1 MNIFF
6 YTSSA
11 EPNSF
16 PKVLGEAIRYQGEL
30 RDECD
35 ILNPVLTIEG
45 LNPDTTFN
53 YCYIPDFN
61 RYYFITESS
70 VVRTG
75 LMEFMLHVDV
85 LQSWSSN
92 ILQQEAYIARNE
104 YEYDMMLVDEIPIVK
119 PDNKFS
125 YVESTSDQIR
135 NAFSMEL
142 GYNYIVTNGYYTTEK
157 YAKRNEV

>member
-1 MNIFF
+1 MDIFF

-16 PKVLGEAIRYQGEL
+16 PKVLGSAIRYQGEL

-45 LNPDTTFN
+45 LSPDTTFN
-53 YCYIPDFN
+53 YCYIPDFK

-85 LQSWSSN
+85 LQSWSSQ
-92 ILQQEAYIARNE
+92 ILEQTGYVSRNE
-104 YEYDMMLVDEIPIVK
+104 YYYDLMLIDEFPVLLPNSDSDILYAECDTKYNSIKITNDKYQYILTLAASPTTRLVK
-119 PDNKFS
+119 
-125 YVESTSDQIR
+125 
-135 NAFSMEL
+135 
-142 GYNYIVTNGYYTTEK
+142 
-157 YAKRNEV
+157 

>member
-53 YCYIPDFN
+53 YCYIPDFK

-75 LMEFMLHVDV
+75 LIEFVLHVDV
-85 LQSWSSN
+85 LQSWSSQ
-92 ILQQEAYIARNE
+92 ILEQEGTILRNE
-104 YEYDMMLVDEIPIVK
+104 YDYNVWLPDDRVPLQSNGEYVFIK
-119 PDNKFS
+119 
-125 YVESTSDQIR
+125 STSDPFHLNISDTGDSIEQI
-135 NAFSMEL
+135 
-142 GYNYIVTNGYYTTEK
+142 IVATAGTRK
-157 YAKRNEV
+157 VV

>member
-1 MNIFF
+1 MDIFF

-16 PKVLGEAIRYQGEL
+16 PKVLGSAIRYQGEL

-53 YCYIPDFN
+53 YCYIPDFK
-61 RYYFITESS
+61 RYYYITESS

-75 LMEFMLHVDV
+75 LIEFVLHVDV
-85 LQSWSSN
+85 LQSWSSQ
-92 ILQQEAYIARNE
+92 ILEQEGVILRNE
-104 YEYDMMLVDEIPIVK
+104 YEYDSMLIDDMVNILPNNDGITIEFIKVGDRSLTIENV
-119 PDNKFS
+119 
-125 YVESTSDQIR
+125 TSDTR
-135 NAFSMEL
+135 NIIL
-142 GYNYIVTNGYYTTEK
+142 TTVGF
-157 YAKRNEV
+157 AK

>member
-45 LNPDTTFN
+45 LNPDNTFN

-85 LQSWSSN
+85 LQSWSSQ
-92 ILQQEAYIARNE
+92 ILKQTGYISRNE
-104 YEYDMMLVDEIPIVK
+104 YNYDLMLIDEFPILLPSVDNDIVYAES
-119 PDNKFS
+119 DSNYNKIKITNDK
-125 YVESTSDQIR
+125 YQ
-135 NAFSMEL
+135 
-142 GYNYIVTNGYYTTEK
+142 YILTLAASPTTRLVK
-157 YAKRNEV
+157 

>member
-16 PKVLGEAIRYQGEL
+16 PKVLGEATRYQGEL

-45 LNPDTTFN
+45 LNPDNMFN
-53 YCYIPDFN
+53 YCYISDFK

-75 LMEFMLHVDV
+75 LMEFTLHVDV
-85 LQSWSSN
+85 LQSWATQ
-92 ILQQEAYIARNE
+92 ILEQSGVILRNE
-104 YEYDMMLVDEIPIVK
+104 FDYNVWLPDDRVPLQSNGEYVFIKSDSDP
-119 PDNKFS
+119 FS
-125 YVESTSDQIR
+125 LNISDSNDSVEQIIIATAGTR
-135 NAFSMEL
+135 KVVS
-142 GYNYIVTNGYYTTEK
+142 NGS
-157 YAKRNEV
+157 V

>member
-85 LQSWSSN
+85 LQSWSEN
-92 ILQQEAYIARNE
+92 ILNHDAYIYRNE
-104 YEYDMMLVDEIPIVK
+104 YVFDKMLIDELPVVK
-119 PDNKFS
+119 SSIISDYIESVGTNFFDNNYTFLINS
-125 YVESTSDQIR
+125 
-135 NAFSMEL
+135 
-142 GYNYIVTNGYYTTEK
+142 NYIQDIPNDWKEQVTS
-157 YAKRNEV
+157 

>member
-1 MNIFF
+1 MDIFF

-16 PKVLGEAIRYQGEL
+16 PKVLGSAIRYQGEL

-53 YCYIPDFN
+53 YCYIPDFK

-75 LMEFMLHVDV
+75 LIEFNLHVDV
-85 LQSWSSN
+85 LQSWSEQ
-92 ILQQEAYIARNE
+92 ILEQSGVILRNE
-104 YEYDMMLVDEIPIVK
+104 FDYNVWLPDDRVPIQSNGEYVFIKSDSDPFNLNISDSK
-119 PDNKFS
+119 DS
-125 YVESTSDQIR
+125 VEQIIIATSGTR
-135 NAFSMEL
+135 KVVS
-142 GYNYIVTNGYYTTEK
+142 NGSI
-157 YAKRNEV
+157 

>member
-1 MNIFF
+1 MDIFF

-16 PKVLGEAIRYQGEL
+16 PKVLGSAIRYQGEL

-53 YCYIPDFN
+53 YCYIPDFK

-75 LMEFMLHVDV
+75 LIEFVLHVDV
-85 LQSWSSN
+85 LQSWSSQ
-92 ILQQEAYIARNE
+92 ILEQEGVILRNE
-104 YEYDMMLVDEIPIVK
+104 YEYDSMLIDDMVNILPNNDGITIEFIKVGDRSLTIENV
-119 PDNKFS
+119 
-125 YVESTSDQIR
+125 TSDTR
-135 NAFSMEL
+135 NIIL
-142 GYNYIVTNGYYTTEK
+142 TTVGF
-157 YAKRNEV
+157 AK

>member
-16 PKVLGEAIRYQGEL
+16 PKVLGSAIRYQGEL

-53 YCYIPDFN
+53 YCYIPDFK

-75 LMEFMLHVDV
+75 LIEFVLHVDV
-85 LQSWSSN
+85 LQSWSKE
-92 ILQQEAYIARNE
+92 ILELEAIISRNE
-104 YEYDMMLVDEIPIVK
+104 YDFNNHLEDTRIPAWSNNLSSYKEPTNITGNISMPNLSNELYNIVLTVA
-119 PDNKFS
+119 NK
-125 YVESTSDQIR
+125 VV
-135 NAFSMEL
+135 
-142 GYNYIVTNGYYTTEK
+142 GV
-157 YAKRNEV
+157 

>member
-16 PKVLGEAIRYQGEL
+16 PKVLGKAIRYQGEL

-53 YCYIPDFN
+53 YCYIPDFK

-75 LMEFMLHVDV
+75 LMEFVLHVDV
-85 LQSWSSN
+85 LQSWSSQ
-92 ILQQEAYIARNE
+92 ILEQEGIVLRNE
-104 YEYDMMLVDEIPIVK
+104 YEYNSMLIDDMVNILPNNDGITIEFTKVGDRSLTIENV
-119 PDNKFS
+119 
-125 YVESTSDQIR
+125 TSDTR
-135 NAFSMEL
+135 NIIL
-142 GYNYIVTNGYYTTEK
+142 TTVGF
-157 YAKRNEV
+157 AQ

>member
-1 MNIFF
+1 MDIFF

-16 PKVLGEAIRYQGEL
+16 PKVLGSAIRYQGEL

-53 YCYIPDFN
+53 YCYIPDFK

-85 LQSWSSN
+85 LQSWSTN
-92 ILQQEAYIARNE
+92 ILDQEAYIARNE
-104 YEYDMMLVDEIPIVK
+104 YDYDMMLIDEIPIVK

-125 YVESTSDQIR
+125 YIESTSDQL
-135 NAFSMEL
+135 NNPFSMEL
-142 GYNYIVTNGYYTTEK
+142 GYNYIVTNGYYTPEK
-157 YAKRNEV
+157 YVKRNET